1 MLLLLLHPR
10 GARRCAQGPVLC
22 SPVDRLGESFR
33 FAWRRSSRRRPS
45 RSGSVPRGSSSS
57 AVEACSELDHGPWA
71 STVGSVFRVWS
82 VCSVSLSCPCGW
94 EWGGEGGASS
104 MNHDVFRHT
113 FDCAAG
119 RPACLLDAAYA
130 SSCSCDVPRRSQ
142 GEATESSAVL
152 GRLSWKMSRR
162 MSPSK

>member
-119 RPACLLDAAYA
+119 RPACSTLLTLPPAPVTCRAALKVRPPNLVR
-130 SSCSCDVPRRSQ
+130 CWEDCH
-142 GEATESSAVL
+142 
-152 GRLSWKMSRR
+152 GR
-162 MSPSK
+162 